1 MSELL
6 KEKVAI
12 VTGSAQGLGARF
24 AVGLAKEGA
33 SVIVADVLDGND
45 VVGQIRELGGDA
57 HALITD
63 VSVDSS
69 CLEMVALAE
78 EKFGGL
84 DILVNN
90 AALFGNIPSAP
101 LTEIPSEQWDDVMRV
116 NVRGAWQCVKAALPL
131 MEKNG
136 GSIINIITNRVFK
149 GYPYLLHYDASK
161 GALLAM
167 TRALAAELGDKKIRV
182 NAIAPGL
189 TMSENVITRD
199 GVDVVNK
206 LVVGSRAFK
215 RSQVPEDVV
224 GAVVFF
230 ASDSSAYITGQSL
243 VVDGGGVMH

>member
-1 MSELL
+1 MTILEH
-6 KEKVAI
+6 KVAI
-12 VTGSAQGLGARF
+12 VTGAAQGIGARF

-33 SVIVADVLDGND
+33 HVIVADVLDGND

-57 HALITD
+57 YSLKTD

-84 DILVNN
+84 DVLVNN
-90 AALFGNIPSAP
+90 AALFAKIPSAP
-101 LTEIPSEQWDDVMRV
+101 LNKIPMEQWDDVMRV

-167 TRALAAELGDKKIRV
+167 TRALAAELGDKNIRV

-189 TMSENVITRD
+189 TMSENVKVRK
-199 GVDVVNK
+199 DVAKANEM
-206 LVVGSRAFK
+206 VVGSRAFK
-215 RSQVPEDVV
+215 RSQVPEDLV

-230 ASDSSAYITGQSL
+230 ASDHSAFITGQSL

>member
-1 MSELL
+1 MTILER
-6 KEKVAI
+6 KVAI
-12 VTGSAQGLGARF
+12 VTGAAQGIGARL

-33 SVIVADVLDGND
+33 RVIVADVLDGTD
-45 VVGQIRELGGDA
+45 VVEQISGLGGEA

-63 VSVDSS
+63 VSDDSS

-90 AALFGNIPSAP
+90 AALFGKIPSAP
-101 LTEIPSEQWDDVMRV
+101 LTEIPLEQWDDVMRV

-131 MEKNG
+131 METKG

-149 GYPYLLHYDASK
+149 GYPNFLHYDASK
-161 GALLAM
+161 GALLAV

-189 TMSENVITRD
+189 TMSENVKLRD
-199 GVDVVNK
+199 GIDDTNEIVVR
-206 LVVGSRAFK
+206 SRAFN
-215 RSQVPEDVV
+215 RSQVPEDLV

-230 ASDSSAYITGQSL
+230 ASDYSAYITGQSL